1 MNFRETFVI
10 MLQLVN
16 YSDDSISSGDENE
29 QSYSTPNDTQ
39 KDDATKG
46 HLQQMRDFTA
56 VGKKDLP
63 KNVDDKKANVSVVSA
78 KKKKRLKNNE
88 KKPLSLPL
96 AIEGMFPD
104 RAQNSS
110 KRDHQGRK
118 RTFEHVEG
126 NWPTYVYIPVVNNKE
141 LVEIQDSIL
150 GKLKKKFSEKLHP
163 FPAEECH
170 ISLSRTLP
178 VRHYWIEPMFKKLK
192 ELIRQVHTFN
202 YSVRGLK
209 VYCNDEKTRTFIGI
223 ETSNCYEKFYSLSKF
238 VDQVYE
244 EFGHLKFYSSPSFHI
259 SVAWCLGDQKEEIEK
274 LFFGDNFLQNIY
286 YFFADKVCMKTGNKV
301 YQICFI

>member
-1 MNFRETFVI
+1 

-29 QSYSTPNDTQ
+29 HSYGAPNNMQ

-46 HLQQMRDFTA
+46 HLQQMRDSHATV
-56 VGKKDLP
+56 VGKEDLP
-63 KNVDDKKANVSVVSA
+63 KNVDDKKANISVFSA
-78 KKKKRLKNNE
+78 KKKKRLKKNE
-88 KKPLSLPL
+88 QKPLPLPL
-96 AIEGMFPD
+96 AIEGMFQD
-104 RAQNSS
+104 GTKKSN

-126 NWPTYVYIPVVNNKE
+126 NWPTYVYIPVFDNNE
-141 LVEIQDSIL
+141 LTEIQDSIL
-150 GKLKKKFSEKLHP
+150 GRLKKNFTGKVHP
-163 FPAEECH
+163 LSIEECH

-178 VRHYWIEPMFKKLK
+178 VRHYWIEPMFKKLT

-223 ETSNCYEKFYSLSKF
+223 ETSNCYEKFYSLSKLT
-238 VDQVYE
+238 DQVYE
-244 EFGHLKFYSSPSFHI
+244 EFGLLKFYSSPSFHI
-259 SVAWCLGDQKEEIEK
+259 SIAWCLGNKKEEIEK
-274 LFFGDNFLQNIY
+274 LFSGDSFLQNIY

-301 YQICFI
+301 YQICLL